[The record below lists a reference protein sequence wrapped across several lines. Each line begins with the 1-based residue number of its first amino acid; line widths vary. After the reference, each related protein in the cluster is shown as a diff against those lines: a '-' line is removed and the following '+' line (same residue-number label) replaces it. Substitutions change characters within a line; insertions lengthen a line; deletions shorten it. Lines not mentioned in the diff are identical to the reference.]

1 MAWRRGRRWQLDGTL
16 DQHSFQVTHISLYL
30 QTLEGLVTVVTPST
44 KAHLKNS
51 LSADSWKSFILG
63 LLIQQFQTI
72 AAAHSVTAKH
82 HGRASRSKS
91 WVTIVVCVFD
101 LSPYSTTF
109 TISKEQHCHHQ
120 TQQILLAS
128 TRRLNIRWWLETC
141 ASKTLEFWIVLHNHP
156 W

>member
-1 MAWRRGRRWQLDGTL
+1 MSLVVYRIAGYYIPHLRADGTVDTVATVATVKNNISGSRWRGRRWQLDGTL

-91 WVTIVVCVFD
+91 
-101 LSPYSTTF
+101 
-109 TISKEQHCHHQ
+109 
-120 TQQILLAS
+120 
-128 TRRLNIRWWLETC
+128 
-141 ASKTLEFWIVLHNHP
+141 
-156 W
+156 